1 MIDLRKVYTVFLTEI
16 QGNVIK
22 KIMRAFLSERT
33 LQKERETIMERV
45 ASHGFGRRIFFI
57 LVSTPPFG
65 IPLLVGKKSRLQ
77 CFHEKNGC
85 GIIVILHRA
94 ERGHPDGGHA

>member
-45 ASHGFGRRIFFI
+45 A
-57 LVSTPPFG
+57 
-65 IPLLVGKKSRLQ
+65 
-77 CFHEKNGC
+77 
-85 GIIVILHRA
+85 
-94 ERGHPDGGHA
+94 

>member
-22 KIMRAFLSERT
+22 KIMGAFLSERT
-33 LQKERETIMERV
+33 LQKETEPIMERV
-45 ASHGFGRRIFFI
+45 GSHGFGRRIFFI

-77 CFHEKNGC
+77 CFHERTA
-85 GIIVILHRA
+85 VV
-94 ERGHPDGGHA
+94 

>member
-33 LQKERETIMERV
+33 LQKEKRLWNVLRHTALGDASFLFWCLLRRSVFHCLSERNPACNVFMRE
-45 ASHGFGRRIFFI
+45 
-57 LVSTPPFG
+57 
-65 IPLLVGKKSRLQ
+65 RLWYNR
-77 CFHEKNGC
+77 HTS
-85 GIIVILHRA
+85 
-94 ERGHPDGGHA
+94 

>member
-33 LQKERETIMERV
+33 LQKERERV

-77 CFHEKNGC
+77 CFHERTA
-85 GIIVILHRA
+85 VV
-94 ERGHPDGGHA
+94 

>member
-22 KIMRAFLSERT
+22 KIMRART
-33 LQKERETIMERV
+33 LQKETETIMERV

-57 LVSTPPFG
+57 LASTPPFG

-77 CFHEKNGC
+77 CFHERTA
-85 GIIVILHRA
+85 VV
-94 ERGHPDGGHA
+94 

>member
-57 LVSTPPFG
+57 LVSTPRSVFHCLSERNPACNVFMRE
-65 IPLLVGKKSRLQ
+65 RLWYNR
-77 CFHEKNGC
+77 HTS
-85 GIIVILHRA
+85 
-94 ERGHPDGGHA
+94 

>member
-77 CFHEKNGC
+77 CFMRERLC
-85 GIIVILHRA
+85 IIVILHRA

>member
-16 QGNVIK
+16 QG

-77 CFHEKNGC
+77 CFHERTA
-85 GIIVILHRA
+85 VV
-94 ERGHPDGGHA
+94 

>member
-33 LQKERETIMERV
+33 LQKETETIMERV
-45 ASHGFGRRIFFI
+45 ASRLWETHLFYFGVYSAVRYSIACRKEI
-57 LVSTPPFG
+57 PPAMF
-65 IPLLVGKKSRLQ
+65 S
-77 CFHEKNGC
+77 
-85 GIIVILHRA
+85 
-94 ERGHPDGGHA
+94 

>member
-33 LQKERETIMERV
+33 LQKETEPIMERV
-45 ASHGFGRRIFFI
+45 ASHG
-57 LVSTPPFG
+57 
-65 IPLLVGKKSRLQ
+65 KSEAKRS
-77 CFHEKNGC
+77 
-85 GIIVILHRA
+85 
-94 ERGHPDGGHA
+94 

>member
-45 ASHGFGRRIFFI
+45 ASHGFGRRIFFFGVYSAVRYSI
-57 LVSTPPFG
+57 ACREEIPPAMF
-65 IPLLVGKKSRLQ
+65 S
-77 CFHEKNGC
+77 
-85 GIIVILHRA
+85 
-94 ERGHPDGGHA
+94 